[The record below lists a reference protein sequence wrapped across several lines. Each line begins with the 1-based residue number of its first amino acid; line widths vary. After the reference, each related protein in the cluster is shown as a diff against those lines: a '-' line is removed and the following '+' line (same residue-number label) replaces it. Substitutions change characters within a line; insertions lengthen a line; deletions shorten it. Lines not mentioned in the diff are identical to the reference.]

1 MKLCGQEHQQN
12 PVIEVI
18 TLLSMY
24 YRCHHRTTHAPSYNP
39 MESLTKDP
47 LKRLKN
53 IDCPFFMS
61 FKILKVPVNDKTC
74 NILLQWNH
82 NHPVKSLHVMSFKDI
97 PAHVREEITGMY
109 HRLYTPG
116 LPYREFVKAIQ
127 SRSKDDLEFHKFL
140 AGFPT
145 KQSRTVIV
153 GI

>member
-1 MKLCGQEHQQN
+1 M
-12 PVIEVI
+12 IEVI

-82 NHPVKSLHVMSFKDI
+82 NYPVKSLHVMSFKDI
-97 PAHVREEITGMY
+97 QAHVREEITGMSPIV
-109 HRLYTPG
+109 HTG
-116 LPYREFVKAIQ
+116 TQYREFVKAIQ

>member
-1 MKLCGQEHQQN
+1 MMKLYGQEHQQN

-24 YRCHHRTTHAPSYNP
+24 YRCHHRTTHRTTHAPSYNP

-97 PAHVREEITGMY
+97 KEV
-109 HRLYTPG
+109 
-116 LPYREFVKAIQ
+116 F
-127 SRSKDDLEFHKFL
+127 KFPD
-140 AGFPT
+140 F
-145 KQSRTVIV
+145 
-153 GI
+153 